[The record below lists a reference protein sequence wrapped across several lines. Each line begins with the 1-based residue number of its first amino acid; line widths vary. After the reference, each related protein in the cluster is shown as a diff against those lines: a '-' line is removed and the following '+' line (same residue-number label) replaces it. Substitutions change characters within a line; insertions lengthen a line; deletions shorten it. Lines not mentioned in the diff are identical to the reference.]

1 MNLEDVK
8 SLVAADMEAVNRAIQ
23 GQMQSAVPTIP
34 ALGSYLIASGG
45 KRLRPMVLLLATRL
59 FGYQGSRHI
68 PLAAVIEFIH
78 TSTLLHDDVVD
89 GSEMRRN
96 QATANQV
103 WGNAAS
109 VLVGDFLYAR
119 SFEVLV
125 ADGDLRILKILAEAT
140 SVIAEGEVQQLEN
153 TQNPDLDEAAYIAV
167 IRAKTAKLFEA
178 SARIGAVINER
189 PPAEELALAEYGGLL
204 GTAFQLIDDALDYS
218 AESATLGKNVGDDL
232 AEGKPTMPFIHAM
245 RESDPA
251 GQAVLRQALAEEGL
265 GSLDQVLEIIAST
278 KAIEYTLGLARK
290 IAGQAKSTLDI
301 LPAGPQRDALAYLAD
316 FSVERQF

>member
-8 SLVAADMEAVNRAIQ
+8 ALVAADMEAVNRAIQ
-23 GQMQSAVPTIP
+23 GQMHSAVPTIP

-45 KRLRPMVLLLATRL
+45 KRLRPVVLLLATRL
-59 FGYQGSRHI
+59 FGYRGERHI

-78 TSTLLHDDVVD
+78 TATLLHDDVVD
-89 GSEMRRN
+89 GSELRRN

-119 SFEVLV
+119 SFEILV
-125 ADGDLRILKILAEAT
+125 TDGDLRILKILAEAT

-153 TQNPDLDEAAYIAV
+153 TQNPELDEASYIAV

-178 SARIGAVINER
+178 AARIGALVNQR
-189 PPAEELALAEYGGLL
+189 PAVEEMALAEYGSLL

-245 RESDPA
+245 RESGSKA
-251 GQAVLRQALAEEGL
+251 RGILRQALAEEGL
-265 GSLDQVLEIIAST
+265 GKLEQVLEIIAST
-278 KAIEYTLGLARK
+278 QAIEYTLDLARK
-290 IAGQAKSTLDI
+290 VAGQAKSALEI
-301 LPAGPQRDALAYLAD
+301 LPPSPEREALAFLAD